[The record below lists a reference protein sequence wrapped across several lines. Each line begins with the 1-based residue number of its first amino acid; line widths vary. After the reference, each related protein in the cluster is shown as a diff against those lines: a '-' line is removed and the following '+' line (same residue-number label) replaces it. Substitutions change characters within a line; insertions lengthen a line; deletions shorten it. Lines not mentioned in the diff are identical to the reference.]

1 MTPKTAAQS
10 LCLSPVCRLS
20 EPNLASIS
28 SQLEELYMGHSRKDM
43 NTTLTAVVLSA
54 CAPDTAMPA
63 RLLMEHVLLV
73 SVLHRTVGLE
83 VGAHFLEVVVRRF
96 DDAYKRGRDGKECDN
111 LFAIIAHLYNFHV
124 V

>member
-63 RLLMEHVLLV
+63 QLLMEHVLLV

-83 VGAHFLEVVVRRF
+83 VGPPRPSRRLSSQWPAAAVSVQAALRAHVMLPGFWS
-96 DDAYKRGRDGKECDN
+96 
-111 LFAIIAHLYNFHV
+111 
-124 V
+124 